1 MLLQNAGLP
10 GVGLGGI
17 FYLIAALSMPLVEAV
32 RALRARR
39 GGRPRESRWRLALRQ
54 AALALGVLGAMW
66 VTGALL
72 ASDAVEPVARRA
84 LAAAGAGAGAAEA
97 SPVRVDTLALSL
109 ALLVVLLCVVEV
121 ARVATRRR
129 APAPAREDA
138 APAPRGRRDAA

>member
-84 LAAAGAGAGAAEA
+84 LAATGAGAAAA

-109 ALLVVLLCVVEV
+109 ALLIVLLCVVEV

-129 APAPAREDA
+129 EPAPAREDA
-138 APAPRGRRDAA
+138 APAPLGRRDAA